1 MILQLTK
8 KQKAIEA
15 AIRSQA
21 FANEAQFLGMS
32 VNEALGPEANPMA
45 EEDLVREVEYRR
57 PMVGNAAPVLP
68 ESWRRIDDRAMRI
81 QRDVLVVFNRLAAA
95 SSTPVAIGDLVS
107 YYPQISDSGEVQV
120 SMDGRNSPRGDQA
133 NVRYVGTPSPILRS
147 DATFGWRQMEV
158 IRKGGGLIDVETIAN
173 KQRKV
178 AEKAEDMV
186 LNGDASV
193 NVAGSTIYGLRNH
206 PLRSTG
212 VHGLTLNG
220 ATGAQWLTAFQQI
233 INLLIGDNAYGRA
246 TVFMHYSDWVY
257 ASINEFAAGYP
268 KTILQRLQ
276 EIAQIAE
283 IVPASRVPANNL
295 LAIAGMENGDWGTI
309 LTGMGMTTRPKV
321 RQNPEDEYVYT
332 VMMSV
337 APQLRTDFDGR
348 APFAH
353 TTQA

>member
-1 MILQLTK
+1 MIHLNAEQR
-8 KQKAIEA
+8 AAEG
-15 AIRSQA
+15 AIRAQA
-21 FANEAQFLGMS
+21 FASEVSFIGMA
-32 VNEALGPEANPMA
+32 VNEALGTENNPMH
-45 EEDLVREVEYRR
+45 ESRMLREIEYRK
-57 PMVGNAAPVLP
+57 PLVGNAAPVLP
-68 ESWRRIDDRAMRI
+68 ETWRRIDDRAASI
-81 QRDVLVVFNRLAAA
+81 QRDVLVVFNRLAA
-95 SSTPVAIGDLVS
+95 SNTTPVSMGDIMS

-133 NVRYVGTPSPILRS
+133 IVKYVGTPVPVLRA
-147 DATFGWRQMEV
+147 DAPFGWREMEV
-158 IRKGGGLIDVETIAN
+158 IRKGGRLIEAETIAN
-173 KQRKV
+173 HQRRI

-186 LNGDASV
+186 LNGEASV
-193 NVAGSTIYGLRNH
+193 NVAGNTIYGLRNH

-233 INLLIGDNAYGRA
+233 INLLIGDNAYSRA
-246 TVFMHYSDWVY
+246 TIFLNYSDWVY

-268 KTILQRLQ
+268 KTILQRLT

-295 LAIAGMENGDWGTI
+295 LAVAGLDSGNWGSI
-309 LTGMGMTTRPKV
+309 LSGMGMTTRPKV

-332 VMMSV
+332 VMMAA